1 MANKPMSDDIISEM
15 TKKMLSYFKSKDTNK
30 KNAKKRVTKAQKEAL
45 SGAGGFTKL
54 QLSRQAD
61 AKRKKRLAKQQKNVK
76 GQGQSGGINITR
88 VRTGAKTSGINLTK
102 NEGKVIKSKDNLS
115 DRRIALAARKEKAA
129 IDKAYKRNVKSKAA
143 LSEIKK
149 DANIKTDKTPKKK
162 VIVTKEQLRKSGL
175 SLRDYMNFM
184 QGKTRRDDK
193 KSPPKKS
200 SSKVMVDSFK
210 KSNVSVNKNKKA
222 GVDEAKGDNK
232 KVKNYKKNTNKK
244 LDSKGNYKGTNIKP
258 TKLQLE
264 RMKKRRARG
273 AVT

>member
-15 TKKMLSYFKSKDTNK
+15 TKKMLSYFKSRDTNK

-88 VRTGAKTSGINLTK
+88 VRTGAKSSGINLTN

-129 IDKAYKRNVKSKAA
+129 IDKAYKRNTKSKSA
-143 LSEIKK
+143 LSVIKK
-149 DANIKTDKTPKKK
+149 DTNIGNKKK
-162 VIVTKEQLRKSGL
+162 KAPIVTKEQLKKSGL
-175 SLRDYMNFM
+175 SLRDYMNFLKS
-184 QGKTRRDDK
+184 QKTGRTITRDSRFDK
-193 KSPPKKS
+193 KKK
-200 SSKVMVDSFK
+200 KT
-210 KSNVSVNKNKKA
+210 
-222 GVDEAKGDNK
+222 KGA
-232 KVKNYKKNTNKK
+232 NT
-244 LDSKGNYKGTNIKP
+244 
-258 TKLQLE
+258 
-264 RMKKRRARG
+264 
-273 AVT
+273 

>member
-1 MANKPMSDDIISEM
+1 MAEKPMSDDIISEL
-15 TKKMLSYFKSKDTNK
+15 TKKMLSYFRTKDTNK
-30 KNAKKRVTKAQKEAL
+30 RNARKRVTKKQKSALADDGGYAKLQQAKKDAAKKKKMLAQRGKSPGALGGKTDVKQAKMSMPKKRPQSITAL
-45 SGAGGFTKL
+45 S
-54 QLSRQAD
+54 
-61 AKRKKRLAKQQKNVK
+61 V
-76 GQGQSGGINITR
+76 
-88 VRTGAKTSGINLTK
+88 
-102 NEGKVIKSKDNLS
+102 
-115 DRRIALAARKEKAA
+115 
-129 IDKAYKRNVKSKAA
+129 
-143 LSEIKK
+143 IKK

-193 KSPPKKS
+193 KSPPKKNSSSSKKS

-210 KSNVSVNKNKKA
+210 KSNVSANKNKKA

-264 RMKKRRARG
+264 RMKKRRAKG
-273 AVT
+273 AST